1 MTTLSTTVLTKGELK
16 KLLATEFEMKQADAQ
31 EIFDKVI
38 NVLADVLIGQQ
49 KGVKLG
55 EIGTL
60 KIDVVPEREHGIP
73 NSDEKVLKPK
83 HYALKLRVSKPFKEE
98 LAGVTVQEG

>member
-1 MTTLSTTVLTKGELK
+1 MTTVLTKSELK
-16 KLLATEFEMKQADAQ
+16 KLLAEEFETSQTEAI

-38 NVLADVLIGQQ
+38 NVLADVLVGQQ

-60 KIDVVPEREHGIP
+60 KVDVVPEREHGIP
-73 NSDEKVLKPK
+73 NTTEKVLKPE
-83 HYALKLRVSKPFKEE
+83 HYALKFKVSKPFKDE
-98 LAGVTVQEG
+98 LAGVTVQQG